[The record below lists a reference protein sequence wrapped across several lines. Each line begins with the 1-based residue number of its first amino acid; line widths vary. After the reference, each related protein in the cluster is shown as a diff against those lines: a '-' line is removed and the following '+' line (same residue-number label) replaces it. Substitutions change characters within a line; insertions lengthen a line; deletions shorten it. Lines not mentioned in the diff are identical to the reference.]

1 MGNHFDFCL
10 FPQYT
15 ERRGIKR
22 YEKKIKNLESQVDK
36 LEAKVKKL
44 KEDYDVLLE
53 TAAEA

>member
-1 MGNHFDFCL
+1 MK
-10 FPQYT
+10 Y
-15 ERRGIKR
+15 RRNW
-22 YEKKIKNLESQVDK
+22 YEKKIKNLESQNAK